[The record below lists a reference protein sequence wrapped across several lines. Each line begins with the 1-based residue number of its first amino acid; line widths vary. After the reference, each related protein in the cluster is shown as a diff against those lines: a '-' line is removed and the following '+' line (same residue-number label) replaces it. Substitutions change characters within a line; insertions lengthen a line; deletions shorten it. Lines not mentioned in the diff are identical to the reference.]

1 MATLF
6 QAFHHLAVLA
16 VVGCALM
23 SIVQLR
29 KPFDLNT
36 ARLLRHTDMLNGIAA
51 TLVLLVLLVLL
62 VGLVRVFYLE
72 KGSAYYFHNGPFVLK
87 LALYGLASVL
97 SLVPT
102 LEILRWRVPLQR
114 GLLPSVSRQ
123 NLTRMHTVAY
133 GQLACIVAMAVC
145 ANLAARGADW
155 PSLGY

>member
-6 QAFHHLAVLA
+6 EAFHHLAVLT

-36 ARLLRHTDMLNGIAA
+36 ARLLRYTDLLNGIAA
-51 TLVLLVLLVLL
+51 TLVLL

-72 KGSAYYFHNGPFVLK
+72 KGAAYYFHNGPFVLK
-87 LALYGLASVL
+87 LALYGVASVL

-102 LEILRWRVPLQR
+102 LEIWRWRVPLQR
-114 GLLPSVSRQ
+114 GMLPSVSRQ
-123 NLTRMHTVAY
+123 NWTRMHRVAY
-133 GQLACIVAMAVC
+133 GQLACIVAMVVC
-145 ANLAARGADW
+145 ANWAARGVDW
-155 PSLGY
+155 PSLHL

>member
-6 QAFHHLAVLA
+6 QAFHHVAVLT

-36 ARLLRHTDMLNGIAA
+36 ARLLRNTDMLNGIAA
-51 TLVLLVLLVLL
+51 TLVLL

-72 KGSAYYFHNGPFVLK
+72 KGTAYYFHNGPFVLK
-87 LALYGLASVL
+87 LALYGVASVL

-114 GLLPSVSRQ
+114 GLLPLVSRQ
-123 NLTRMHTVAY
+123 KLTRMHRVAY
-133 GQLACIVAMAVC
+133 GQFACIVAMVVC
-145 ANLAARGADW
+145 ANLAARGVDW
-155 PSLGY
+155 PTLYD